1 MTQQA
6 NTTVKTRIWDL
17 PTRLFHILLVLC
29 VVGLVITGENGDFA
43 MAVHFY
49 LGYTVLTLVFF
60 RIIWGIVG
68 GHWSRFAT
76 FIPTPSRLLSYLRN
90 FKSQDSSPSIGH
102 NPLGAISVFVF
113 LFVLLLQG
121 VSGLMSEDDIS
132 ISGPWTALVPN
143 AWVEFATEYHTE
155 IGFPLILVL
164 IGVHIAAVLY
174 HLHAKKQ
181 NLIRPMI
188 DGDKLVSSN
197 THASRDSLQTRLMA
211 LVLVAVCAYVVYR
224 LVTISVA
231 VT

>member
-1 MTQQA
+1 MTQEA
-6 NTTVKTRIWDL
+6 HTVKTRIWDL
-17 PTRLFHILLVLC
+17 PTRLFHIALAICVL
-29 VVGLVITGENGDFA
+29 GLVITGDNGELA

-60 RIIWGIVG
+60 RVIWGIVG
-68 GHWSRFAT
+68 GHWSRFST
-76 FIPTPSRLLSYLRN
+76 FIYSPSSLLAYVRN
-90 FKSQDSSPSIGH
+90 FNHPDAKPSVGH

-113 LFVLLLQG
+113 LVVLLLQG
-121 VSGLMSEDDIS
+121 LSGLMSDDDVS

-164 IGVHIAAVLY
+164 VGVHIAAVLY

-197 THASRDSLQTRLMA
+197 TPASRDSLPTRLMA

-231 VT
+231 VA